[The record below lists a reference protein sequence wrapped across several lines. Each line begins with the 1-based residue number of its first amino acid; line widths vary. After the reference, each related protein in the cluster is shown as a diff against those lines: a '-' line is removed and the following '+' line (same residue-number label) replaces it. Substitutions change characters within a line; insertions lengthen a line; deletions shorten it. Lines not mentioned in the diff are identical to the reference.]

1 MIAHKM
7 IKNVLAL
14 WYTIAIF
21 LSFMNVSAVAS
32 SPSGDQDLGG
42 AYEHVKV
49 PTNEE
54 LKQLQDFALKSG
66 VDLNGI
72 LHEMPEEEI
81 EPWTKVFALS
91 LRFNELD
98 RMSQVYGYRLFSA
111 FTYYIGSCGVEKFGK
126 LLDAQKSEVRQRIR
140 DFLFYDAVMAGTDI
154 HSRQEERFR
163 RTMPSVFP
171 TSYCFG
177 KDDKLFADL
186 K

>member
-1 MIAHKM
+1 MIAPKM
-7 IKNVLAL
+7 IKNILMP
-14 WYTIAIF
+14 WCTIAIF
-21 LSFMNVSAVAS
+21 LSVMHVSAAAS

-42 AYEHVKV
+42 AYERVKV
-49 PTNEE
+49 PTSEE
-54 LKQLQDFALKSG
+54 LKQLQDFALKNG

-72 LHEMPEEEI
+72 LHEMPEEDV

-91 LRFNELD
+91 LRFNQLD
-98 RMSQVYGYRLFSA
+98 RMAQVYGYRLFSA

-126 LLDAQKSEVRQRIR
+126 LLDAQKPEVRQRIR

-154 HSRQEERFR
+154 HARQEERFR
-163 RTMPSVFP
+163 KTMPSVFP

-177 KDDKLFADL
+177 KDDKLFADP